1 MKPVASPNATFQS
14 WLEDL
19 CRHLGNGISD
29 WSTLI
34 LPLFPCPLQ
43 EKTIFKAKR
52 YRIWGLQAREGGL
65 WPWAQPGSG
74 WACPLF
80 LDKWICL
87 GYWLCYSLSVHE
99 RVTNSDTLTAF
110 PPTSAILRL
119 FRTLRQLLYQR
130 NSAAKAA
137 QQKLLHWNRWVGY
150 EYCKR
155 KLHQR
160 DLSKNWLRKRAGDA
174 LHQCLAML
182 FTKSGLW
189 KDYASIPEPRE
200 QNLRDHR
207 GVSHVSC
214 RN

>member
-65 WPWAQPGSG
+65 WPWAQPESG

-87 GYWLCYSLSVHE
+87 GYWLCYSLSVLQPVCSWKSYKFRYTDSISTHICHPE
-99 RVTNSDTLTAF
+99 TVQDTQTAAISKEQCSEGS
-110 PPTSAILRL
+110 SAEASTLKQMSWVWIL
-119 FRTLRQLLYQR
+119 
-130 NSAAKAA
+130 
-137 QQKLLHWNRWVGY
+137 
-150 EYCKR
+150 
-155 KLHQR
+155 
-160 DLSKNWLRKRAGDA
+160 
-174 LHQCLAML
+174 
-182 FTKSGLW
+182 
-189 KDYASIPEPRE
+189 
-200 QNLRDHR
+200 
-207 GVSHVSC
+207 
-214 RN
+214 